1 MTRPAEIEAFE
12 RAYKEKVAAL
22 NASSESSELPKGE
35 EKGGQGKGK
44 KLKGNI
50 SKIISSAEIP
60 KFRAG
65 DKLRVQVRIREG
77 ETERLQA
84 FEGVC
89 IARHN
94 AGLGSSFTVR
104 KRSYGEGVERVFP
117 LHSPNIAMIEVVQ
130 RGQVRRAKLYYLR
143 DRQGKRARIAEDI
156 TRAREDRT
164 ELASQKA
171 EKARENN
178 EKQAA
183 REGAD
188 S

>member
-12 RAYKEKVAAL
+12 QAHLAKITKAL
-22 NASSESSELPKGE
+22 IVPTDGKADEASDK
-35 EKGGQGKGK
+35 KAKGK
-44 KLKGNI
+44 RQ
-50 SKIISSAEIP
+50 SKTFAATEIP
-60 KFRAG
+60 QFRAG
-65 DKLRVQVRIREG
+65 DSLRVQVRIREG

-117 LHSPNIAMIEVVQ
+117 LHSPNIATIEIVQ

-164 ELASQKA
+164 QLADKKQ
-171 EKARENN
+171 EKAM
-178 EKQAA
+178 QAK
-183 REGAD
+183 EG
-188 S
+188 SSSE